1 MQPVKLCAFLVT
13 IDLLI
18 KSEGWELTNISTPI
32 IEFKNVGLSYGDDE
46 VLKNIDL
53 ELEAGKFYTLLGP
66 SGSGKT
72 TILNLISGQLTVT
85 HGDILFEGNIIND
98 VPVEKRHM
106 NTVFQDYGLFPNM
119 TVFENV
125 AFGPSIKGMSKKD
138 IKTKVTEM
146 LTLVKLNQYADREIT
161 ELSGGQRQ
169 RVAIAR
175 ALAND
180 PEVLL
185 LDEPLSALDYKLR
198 KEMQYE
204 LREIQQRLGIT
215 FVFVT
220 HDQEEALA
228 MSDWIFVMNDGV
240 IQQNGSPEDIYD
252 EPINHFVAD
261 FIGESNILDGIMKT
275 DYLVHFT
282 GKDFENVDAGM
293 RPNERVEIV
302 LRPEDLDLTTIENGK
317 LIVTI
322 ADQSFRGDYY
332 EITAIDDDGNEWQVQ
347 ATNKS
352 KIDARVGLTFDPED
366 IHIMR
371 FNESEN
377 DFDARL
383 ESYEGEE
390 DAEK

>member
-1 MQPVKLCAFLVT
+1 M
-13 IDLLI
+13 
-18 KSEGWELTNISTPI
+18 SEKQVPI
-32 IEFKNVGLSYGDDE
+32 IAFNQVDLFFGDTHVLNNV
-46 VLKNIDL
+46 DL
-53 ELEAGKFYTLLGP
+53 EIEAGKFYTLLGP
-66 SGSGKT
+66 SGSGKS
-72 TILNLISGQLTVT
+72 TILKLISGQLTADS
-85 HGDILFEGNIIND
+85 GDISFEGQRVND
-98 VPVEKRHM
+98 VPAEKRKV
-106 NTVFQDYGLFPNM
+106 NTVFQNYALFPNM
-119 TVFENV
+119 NVFDNV
-125 AFGPSIKGMSKKD
+125 AFGPTLKGMNKTE
-138 IKTKVTEM
+138 IKNKVKEM
-146 LTLVKLNQYADREIT
+146 LNLVKLSDFVDREID
-161 ELSGGQRQ
+161 ELSGGQQQ

-198 KEMQYE
+198 KSMQYE

-261 FIGESNILDGIMKT
+261 FIGESNIVDGIMKE
-275 DYLVHFT
+275 DYVVHFV

-293 RPNERVEIV
+293 RPNERVEVV
-302 LRPEDLDLTTIENGK
+302 LRPEDLDLTSIENGK
-317 LIVTI
+317 LVVTI
-322 ADQSFRGDYY
+322 EDQSFRGDYY
-332 EITAIDDDGNEWQVQ
+332 EITARDDDGNEWQVQ
-347 ATNKS
+347 ATNS
-352 KIDARVGLTFDPED
+352 AIIGARVGLTFDPED

-371 FNESEN
+371 FNESED

-383 ESYEGEE
+383 ESYEDDDGI
-390 DAEK
+390 

>member
-1 MQPVKLCAFLVT
+1 MNWRAFLDT
-13 IDLLI
+13 IVLLT
-18 KSEGWELTNISTPI
+18 KSEGWELTNTSTPI
-32 IEFKNVGLSYGDDE
+32 IEFKNVGLSYDDNQ
-46 VLKNIDL
+46 VLRNIDL
-53 ELEAGKFYTLLGP
+53 ALEAGKFYTLLGP

-72 TILNLISGQLTVT
+72 TILNLISGQLTPT
-85 HGDILFEGNIIND
+85 HGDILFEGKVIND

-119 TVFENV
+119 DVFDNV
-125 AFGPSIKGMSKKD
+125 AFGPSIKGMSKAD
-138 IKTKVTEM
+138 IKTKVMEM
-146 LTLVKLNQYADREIT
+146 LDLVKLSAYADREIN
-161 ELSGGQRQ
+161 ELSGGQKQ

-198 KEMQYE
+198 KDMQYE

-228 MSDWIFVMNDGV
+228 MSDWIYVMNDGV

-261 FIGESNILDGIMKT
+261 FIGESNILDGVMKA

-293 RPNERVEIV
+293 RPNEKVEVVI
-302 LRPEDLDLTTIENGK
+302 RPEDLDLTSVENGK
-317 LIVTI
+317 LVVTI
-322 ADQSFRGDYY
+322 DDQSFRGDYY

-352 KIDARVGLTFDPED
+352 TIGERVGLTFDPED

-371 FNESEN
+371 FNESED

-383 ESYEGEE
+383 ESYEDDSDDGK
-390 DAEK
+390 A

>member
-85 HGDILFEGNIIND
+85 HGDILFEGKINNE

-302 LRPEDLDLTTIENGK
+302 LRPEDLDLTAIENGK

-352 KIDARVGLTFDPED
+352 KIDERVGLTFDPED

>member
-1 MQPVKLCAFLVT
+1 M
-13 IDLLI
+13 
-18 KSEGWELTNISTPI
+18 TNISTPI

-390 DAEK
+390 DAKK

>member
-1 MQPVKLCAFLVT
+1 LKRFEGEQV
-13 IDLLI
+13 
-18 KSEGWELTNISTPI
+18 SEKQVPI
-32 IEFKNVGLSYGDDE
+32 IAFNQVDLSFGDTHVLNNV
-46 VLKNIDL
+46 DL
-53 ELEAGKFYTLLGP
+53 EIEAGKFYTLLGP
-66 SGSGKT
+66 SGSGKS
-72 TILNLISGQLTVT
+72 TILKLISGQLTADS
-85 HGDILFEGNIIND
+85 GDISFEGQRVND
-98 VPVEKRHM
+98 VPAEKRKV
-106 NTVFQDYGLFPNM
+106 NTVFQNYALFPNM
-119 TVFENV
+119 NVFDNV
-125 AFGPSIKGMSKKD
+125 AFGPTLKGMNKTE
-138 IKTKVTEM
+138 IKNKVKEM
-146 LTLVKLNQYADREIT
+146 LNLVKLSDFVDREID
-161 ELSGGQRQ
+161 ELSGGQQQ

-198 KEMQYE
+198 KSMQYE

-261 FIGESNILDGIMKT
+261 FIGESNIVDGIMKE
-275 DYLVHFT
+275 DYVVHFV

-293 RPNERVEIV
+293 RPNERVEVV
-302 LRPEDLDLTTIENGK
+302 LRPEDLDLTSIENGK
-317 LIVTI
+317 LVVTI
-322 ADQSFRGDYY
+322 EDQSFRGDYY
-332 EITAIDDDGNEWQVQ
+332 EITARDDDGNEWQVQ
-347 ATNKS
+347 ATNS
-352 KIDARVGLTFDPED
+352 AIIGARVGLTFDPED

-371 FNESEN
+371 FNESED

-383 ESYEGEE
+383 ESYEDDDEI
-390 DAEK
+390 

>member
-1 MQPVKLCAFLVT
+1 MKLHAFLVT
-13 IDLLI
+13 MYLLT
-18 KSEGWELTNISTPI
+18 KSEDWALTNTSTPI
-32 IEFKNVGLSYGDDE
+32 IEFKNISLSYDDNE

-72 TILNLISGQLTVT
+72 TILNLISGQLTAT
-85 HGDILFEGNIIND
+85 HGNILFEGNVIND
-98 VPVEKRHM
+98 VPVEKRNM

-119 TVFENV
+119 NVYDNV
-125 AFGPSIKGMSKKD
+125 AFGPSIKGMNKAT

-146 LTLVKLNQYADREIT
+146 LDLVKLSQFADREIN

-180 PEVLL
+180 PEILL

-198 KEMQYE
+198 KDMQSE

-261 FIGESNILDGIMKT
+261 FIGESNILDGIMKA
-275 DYLVHFT
+275 DYLVHFV

-293 RPNERVEIV
+293 RPNERVEVV
-302 LRPEDLDLTTIENGK
+302 LRPEDLDLTTVDQAK

-322 ADQSFRGDYY
+322 EDQSFRGDYY

-347 ATNKS
+347 ATNKATVGS
-352 KIDARVGLTFDPED
+352 RLGLTFDPED

-371 FNESEN
+371 FNESED

-383 ESYEGEE
+383 ESYDD
-390 DAEK
+390 DAAE

>member
-1 MQPVKLCAFLVT
+1 MKRFEGEQV
-13 IDLLI
+13 
-18 KSEGWELTNISTPI
+18 SEKQVPI
-32 IEFKNVGLSYGDDE
+32 IAFNQVDLSFGDTHVLNNV
-46 VLKNIDL
+46 DL
-53 ELEAGKFYTLLGP
+53 EIEAGKFYTLLGP
-66 SGSGKT
+66 SGSGKS
-72 TILNLISGQLTVT
+72 TILKLISGQLTADS
-85 HGDILFEGNIIND
+85 GDISFEGQRVND
-98 VPVEKRHM
+98 VPAEKRKV
-106 NTVFQDYGLFPNM
+106 NTVFQNYALFPNM
-119 TVFENV
+119 NVFDNV
-125 AFGPSIKGMSKKD
+125 AFGPTLKGMNKTE
-138 IKTKVTEM
+138 IKNKVKEM
-146 LTLVKLNQYADREIT
+146 LNLVKLSDFVDREID
-161 ELSGGQRQ
+161 ELSGGQQQ

-198 KEMQYE
+198 KSMQYE

-261 FIGESNILDGIMKT
+261 FIGESNIVDGIMKE
-275 DYLVHFT
+275 DYVVHFV

-293 RPNERVEIV
+293 RPNERVEVV
-302 LRPEDLDLTTIENGK
+302 LRPEDLDLTSIENGK
-317 LIVTI
+317 LVVTI
-322 ADQSFRGDYY
+322 EDQSFRGDYY
-332 EITAIDDDGNEWQVQ
+332 EITARDDDGNEWQVQ
-347 ATNKS
+347 ATNS
-352 KIDARVGLTFDPED
+352 AIIGARVGLTFDPED

-371 FNESEN
+371 FNESED

-383 ESYEGEE
+383 ESYEDDDEI
-390 DAEK
+390 

>member
-1 MQPVKLCAFLVT
+1 MNLRAFLDT
-13 IDLLI
+13 IVLLT
-18 KSEGWELTNISTPI
+18 KSEGWELTNTSTPI
-32 IEFKNVGLSYGDDE
+32 IEFKNVGLSYDDNE

-53 ELEAGKFYTLLGP
+53 ALEAGKFYTLLGP

-72 TILNLISGQLTVT
+72 TILNLISGQWTPT
-85 HGDILFEGNIIND
+85 HGEILFEGNVIND

-119 TVFENV
+119 DVFDNV
-125 AFGPSIKGMSKKD
+125 AFGPSIKGMNKAD
-138 IKTKVTEM
+138 IKTKVMEM
-146 LTLVKLNQYADREIT
+146 LDLVKLSAYADREIN
-161 ELSGGQRQ
+161 ELSGGQKQ

-198 KEMQYE
+198 KDMQYE

-228 MSDWIFVMNDGV
+228 MSDWIYVMNDGV

-261 FIGESNILDGIMKT
+261 FIGESNILDGVMKA

-293 RPNERVEIV
+293 RPNEKVEVVI
-302 LRPEDLDLTTIENGK
+302 RPEDLDLTSVENGK
-317 LIVTI
+317 LVVTI
-322 ADQSFRGDYY
+322 DDQSFRGDYY

-352 KIDARVGLTFDPED
+352 TIGERVGLTFDPED

-371 FNESEN
+371 FNESED

-383 ESYEGEE
+383 ESYE
-390 DAEK
+390 DDSDDVKA

>member
-1 MQPVKLCAFLVT
+1 M
-13 IDLLI
+13 
-18 KSEGWELTNISTPI
+18 SEKQVPI
-32 IEFKNVGLSYGDDE
+32 IAFNQVDLSFGDTHVLNNV
-46 VLKNIDL
+46 DL
-53 ELEAGKFYTLLGP
+53 EIEAGKFYTLLGP
-66 SGSGKT
+66 SGSGKS
-72 TILNLISGQLTVT
+72 TILKLISGQLTADS
-85 HGDILFEGNIIND
+85 GDISFEGQRVND
-98 VPVEKRHM
+98 VPAEKRKV
-106 NTVFQDYGLFPNM
+106 NTVFQNYALFPNM
-119 TVFENV
+119 NVFDNV
-125 AFGPSIKGMSKKD
+125 AFGPTLKGMNKTE
-138 IKTKVTEM
+138 IKNKVKEM
-146 LTLVKLNQYADREIT
+146 LNLVKLSDFVDREID
-161 ELSGGQRQ
+161 ELSGGQQQ

-198 KEMQYE
+198 KSMQYE

-261 FIGESNILDGIMKT
+261 FIGESNIVDGIMRE
-275 DYLVHFT
+275 DYVVHFV

-293 RPNERVEIV
+293 RPNERVEVV
-302 LRPEDLDLTTIENGK
+302 LRPEDLDLTSIENGK
-317 LIVTI
+317 LVVTI
-322 ADQSFRGDYY
+322 EDQSFRGDYY
-332 EITAIDDDGNEWQVQ
+332 EITARDDDGNEWQVQ
-347 ATNKS
+347 ATNS
-352 KIDARVGLTFDPED
+352 AIIGARVGLTFDPED

-371 FNESEN
+371 FNESED

-383 ESYEGEE
+383 ESYEDDDEI
-390 DAEK
+390 

>member
-1 MQPVKLCAFLVT
+1 M
-13 IDLLI
+13 
-18 KSEGWELTNISTPI
+18 SEKQVPI
-32 IEFKNVGLSYGDDE
+32 IAFNQVDLYFGDTHVLNNV
-46 VLKNIDL
+46 DL
-53 ELEAGKFYTLLGP
+53 EIEAGKFYTLLGP
-66 SGSGKT
+66 SGSGKS
-72 TILNLISGQLTVT
+72 TILKLISGQLTADS
-85 HGDILFEGNIIND
+85 GDISFEGQRVND
-98 VPVEKRHM
+98 VPAEKRKV
-106 NTVFQDYGLFPNM
+106 NTVFQNYALFPNM
-119 TVFENV
+119 NVFDNV
-125 AFGPSIKGMSKKD
+125 AFGPTLKGMNKTE
-138 IKTKVTEM
+138 IKNKVKEM
-146 LTLVKLNQYADREIT
+146 INLVKLSDFVDREID
-161 ELSGGQRQ
+161 ELSGGQQQ

-198 KEMQYE
+198 KSMQYE

-261 FIGESNILDGIMKT
+261 FIGESNIVDGIMKA
-275 DYLVHFT
+275 DYVVHFV

-293 RPNERVEIV
+293 RPNERVEVV
-302 LRPEDLDLTTIENGK
+302 LRPEDLDLTSIENGK
-317 LIVTI
+317 LVVTI
-322 ADQSFRGDYY
+322 EDQSFRGDYY
-332 EITAIDDDGNEWQVQ
+332 EITARDDDGNEWQVQ
-347 ATNKS
+347 ATNS
-352 KIDARVGLTFDPED
+352 AIIGARVGLTFDPGD

-371 FNESEN
+371 FNESED

-383 ESYEGEE
+383 ESYEDDDEI
-390 DAEK
+390 